1 MGMDCMAQFKQGL
14 SVSQGLLLP
23 PSLRDWLPDDH
34 LAWFIHDSVESL
46 DISPLLEKY
55 RTCGK
60 GELPYDPRMMLR
72 VLIFGYSTGVTSSRK
87 IAAQLRENVA
97 FRVLAGNQ
105 MPSHRSICR
114 FRERHVDEFGHVFA
128 EVVKLAAEA
137 GFVKIGALA
146 IDGSKLKANASRHKA
161 MSYDRMKKEEARLK
175 REIAAILAM
184 ASDTDAE
191 EDVEFGRDFR
201 GDELP
206 AELSRR
212 ETRLQCIQDAKE
224 RLEKRKAQEARDADE
239 RKLAKAARE
248 GREPSKERP
257 EARKHPKGEP
267 RPKDQENFTDPES
280 RIMKTSKGFE
290 QSYNVHVAA
299 DAESRIILGTVV
311 TNCSADV
318 GQLMPVIE
326 EVKANTD
333 KPIGRVLADAGYRSE
348 ENLLLLEDAKIDGY
362 ISMGREGKSK
372 LAVNEDLP
380 ATRRMHDKLDT
391 DAGREQYRQR
401 KHIVEPVFG
410 WMKHVLGFRSFSMRG
425 MRKVAGE
432 FDLLSLALNLRR
444 MRGLTS

>member
-1 MGMDCMAQFKQGL
+1 MAQFKQGL
-14 SVSQGLLLP
+14 SIDQGLLLP
-23 PSLRDWLPDDH
+23 PSLHDWLPEDH

-46 DISPLLEKY
+46 DIGPLLAKY
-55 RTCGK
+55 RACGK

-72 VLIFGYSTGVTSSRK
+72 VLIYGYSTGVTSSRK

-105 MPSHRSICR
+105 MPGHRSICR
-114 FRERHVDEFGHVFA
+114 FRERHIDEFGHVFA
-128 EVVKLAAEA
+128 QVVKLAAES
-137 GFVKIGALA
+137 GLVKIGTLA
-146 IDGSKLKANASRHKA
+146 IDGSKLKANASKHKA

-184 ASDTDAE
+184 AANADAE
-191 EDVEFGRDFR
+191 EDVDFGRDFR

-206 AELSRR
+206 EELSRR
-212 ETRLQCIQDAKE
+212 ETRLRCIQDARE
-224 RLEKRKAQEARDADE
+224 RLEQRKAEEARQADE
-239 RKLAKAARE
+239 KKKAKAAEE
-248 GREPSKERP
+248 GREPPKERP
-257 EARKHPKGEP
+257 GVRKRPKGEP
-267 RPKDQENFTDPES
+267 KPKDQENFTDPES

-299 DAESRIILGTVV
+299 DAESRLILGTVV
-311 TNCSADV
+311 TNCAADV
-318 GQLMPVIE
+318 GQLMPVIK

-333 KPIGRVLADAGYRSE
+333 KPVGRVLADAGYRSE

-372 LAVNEDLP
+372 LKANEDLP
-380 ATRRMHDKLDT
+380 ATQRMNDKLET
-391 DAGREQYRQR
+391 DVGRRRYRQR

-410 WMKHVLGFRSFSMRG
+410 WMKNVLGFRSFSLRG

-432 FDLLSLALNLRR
+432 FDLLSLALNLKR
-444 MRGLTS
+444 MKGLTS